1 MSEVKNILLV
11 GVGGQGTILASKIL
25 TSGLIKAGYDVKMSE
40 IHGMSQRGG
49 SVSTQVRYGDKVY
62 SPIVGKGSA
71 DVIVAFEEMEALRWL
86 DHLKIG
92 GKMVINDYRIQPV
105 PVNLGV
111 AEYPEGIIDH
121 LKEKCEVLSFKAA
134 EVATELGNPKAM
146 NIVLLGALV
155 KAMGLDDR
163 SQCKGQIRRPQ
174 QEGVPRRLQPVVLP
188 RKRFQRCQ
196 RVSRRHLLICA
207 SLKHGARRDSI

>member
-25 TSGLIKAGYDVKMSE
+25 TSGLMKAGYDVKMSE

-92 GKMVINDYRIQPV
+92 GTMVINDFRIQPV
-105 PVNLGV
+105 PVNLGN
-111 AEYPEGIIDH
+111 AEYPEGIIEH
-121 LKEKCEVLSFKAA
+121 LKGICDVHAFKAA
-134 EVATELGNPKAM
+134 EIATELGNPKAM

-155 KAMGLDDR
+155 KSMGGLDDIDWDAEIEANV
-163 SQCKGQIRRPQ
+163 KAKFVDLNKKAFHAGY
-174 QEGVPRRLQPVVLP
+174 
-188 RKRFQRCQ
+188 
-196 RVSRRHLLICA
+196 
-207 SLKHGARRDSI
+207 DM